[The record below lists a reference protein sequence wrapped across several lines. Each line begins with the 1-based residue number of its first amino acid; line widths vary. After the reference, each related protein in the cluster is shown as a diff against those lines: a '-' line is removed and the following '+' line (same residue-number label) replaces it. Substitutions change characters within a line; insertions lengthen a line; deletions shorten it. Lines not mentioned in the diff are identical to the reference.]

1 VIRVL
6 LADDEAVVRA
16 GIRTV
21 LASDPQLRVVAEASD
36 GRQAV
41 ELARLHTPDV
51 ALVDIRMPVL
61 DGLSA
66 TAELRARVPETGVL
80 VLTTFGEDDY
90 IARGLEHGAN
100 GFVLKASDPQH
111 LLAGVRAVAAGGA
124 YLSPE
129 VAMRVITGLRHGRTA
144 RWSTAR
150 DRIEVLSPRER
161 EVLALIGE
169 GLSNAQIAQRLHLVE
184 GTVKGYVSAILD
196 RLDVRNRVQAALIA
210 HDAGLVDEA

>member
-16 GIRTV
+16 GIRAV
-21 LASDPQLRVVAEASD
+21 LTSDPQLRIVAEASD
-36 GRQAV
+36 GRQTV
-41 ELARLHTPDV
+41 ELARLHRPDV

-66 TAELRARVPETGVL
+66 TAELRERVPETGVL
-80 VLTTFGEDDY
+80 VLTTYGEDDY
-90 IARGLEHGAN
+90 IARALERGAN

-129 VAMRVITGLRHGRTA
+129 VALRVITGLRHGRTP

-161 EVLALIGE
+161 EVLALIGN

-184 GTVKGYVSAILD
+184 GTVKGYVSAVLD
-196 RLDVRNRVQAALIA
+196 GLDVDNRVQAALIA
-210 HDAGLVDEA
+210 HDAGLVDDA

>member
-21 LASDPQLRVVAEASD
+21 LASDPQLRVVAEASN

-41 ELARLHTPDV
+41 ELACLHTPDLAV
-51 ALVDIRMPVL
+51 VDIRMPVL

-80 VLTTFGEDDY
+80 LLTTFGEDDY

-129 VAMRVITGLRHGRTA
+129 VAMRVITGLRHGRSA

-184 GTVKGYVSAILD
+184 GTVKGYVSTILD

-210 HDAGLVDEA
+210 YDAGLVDEA

>member
-1 VIRVL
+1 MIRVL

-66 TAELRARVPETGVL
+66 IAELRMSVPQTGVL

-90 IARGLEHGAN
+90 ITRGLEHGAN

-111 LLAGVRAVAAGGA
+111 LLTAVRAVAAGGA

-129 VAMRVITGLRHGRTA
+129 VAMRVITGLRSGRTA
-144 RWSTAR
+144 RSTWAR
-150 DRIEVLSPRER
+150 DRIEGLSPRER

-169 GLSNAQIAQRLHLVE
+169 GLSNAQTAQRLHLAE

-210 HDAGLVDEA
+210 YDAGLVDEA

>member
-21 LASDPQLRVVAEASD
+21 LASDPQLRVVAEASN

-41 ELARLHTPDV
+41 ELACLHTPDLAV
-51 ALVDIRMPVL
+51 VDIRMPVL

-80 VLTTFGEDDY
+80 LLTTFGEDDY

-100 GFVLKASDPQH
+100 GFVLKASDPQPCS
-111 LLAGVRAVAAGGA
+111 LGFERWPLAAHICLPKWPCASSRACAMAGAHAG
-124 YLSPE
+124 
-129 VAMRVITGLRHGRTA
+129 
-144 RWSTAR
+144 
-150 DRIEVLSPRER
+150 
-161 EVLALIGE
+161 
-169 GLSNAQIAQRLHLVE
+169 AQR
-184 GTVKGYVSAILD
+184 GTVSRCCRRASA
-196 RLDVRNRVQAALIA
+196 RFWP
-210 HDAGLVDEA
+210 

>member
-1 VIRVL
+1 MIRVL
-6 LADDEAVVRA
+6 VADDEAVVRA

-21 LASDPQLRVVAEASD
+21 LALDPQLRIVAEASD

-80 VLTTFGEDDY
+80 LLTTFGEDDN
-90 IARGLEHGAN
+90 IARGLERGAN

-129 VAMRVITGLRHGRTA
+129 VAMRVIRGLRHGWTP

-161 EVLALIGE
+161 DVLGLIGE

-184 GTVKGYVSAILD
+184 GTVKGYVSTILD
-196 RLDVRNRVQAALIA
+196 RLDVRNRVQAALVA
-210 HDAGLVDEA
+210 WDAGLVDEA